1 MLNHNA
7 KDPQILLFEDAELKT
22 TYNMEDLT
30 RQIFLKKTVQN
41 RHSAFTRLPLS
52 RQEDGDGE
60 EEKEVT
66 IHFHFH
72 HNPYEHFHFRPD
84 PHDHG
89 GWPGSGKRNQRPCL
103 IQWRFPRHL
112 GKLDRP
118 YHRTTAHGEQNK
130 SPHPITIITRH
141 NSFHGLTTKALN
153 RENRL
158 EC

>member
-1 MLNHNA
+1 MNHNA

-30 RQIFLKKTVQN
+30 RQIFLKKQFKT
-41 RHSAFTRLPLS
+41 ATRLLQDFPLS

-72 HNPYEHFHFRPD
+72 HDRHGYFHFHFLPD

-89 GWPGSGKRNQRPCL
+89 
-103 IQWRFPRHL
+103 
-112 GKLDRP
+112 D
-118 YHRTTAHGEQNK
+118 
-130 SPHPITIITRH
+130 
-141 NSFHGLTTKALN
+141 
-153 RENRL
+153 
-158 EC
+158 